1 MAKSTVT
8 TTITSGTVEGFT
20 EAGVHR
26 WRSIPYGRPP
36 IGLLRWRAPQPAES
50 WLGIRECHEFRHC
63 AYQER
68 KYTMVGLGRYQ
79 SMSEDCLTLNVTAPE
94 GSGDQP
100 LPVMVFIHGGAYM
113 LGSSATPLYD
123 GAALARQGCVFVS
136 VNYRLGA
143 LGCLD
148 LSSLST
154 ADITIEDNLYL
165 RDVVLALTWVR
176 DNIAK
181 FGGDP
186 GNVTIFGES
195 AGAHTVATLLAVP
208 AARGLFARA
217 ISESPASVL
226 SRTPAVAA
234 EFASRYAETL
244 GLRVTGAAPA
254 LMDAGPDQLVAAQLS
269 LTDQTTE
276 LGAFPFG
283 PTYGTDFL
291 PVEPVEAMRS
301 GIASRVP
308 LIVGTNAEEGKLFDR
323 LVKLVPLNPN
333 SIEQLLSDIEPGH
346 KERIT
351 AAYPGYPNPAACVQ
365 LGGDL
370 VFGSAAWQIAEAHS
384 NHAPTFLYQFDYA
397 PRVLRWTGLGATHA
411 TELFAVFD
419 AYRSPVGKLLTA
431 GADRSAALRVSDEM
445 QRRWL
450 AFSQSG
456 VPGHDWPHYRADER
470 AVMVFDRESRIDHNP
485 HAVRRQA
492 WDGFSLGL
500 PTAG

>member
-1 MAKSTVT
+1 MADQDK
-8 TTITSGTVEGFT
+8 GGF
-20 EAGVHR
+20 R
-26 WRSIPYGRPP
+26 
-36 IGLLRWRAPQPAES
+36 
-50 WLGIRECHEFRHC
+50 
-63 AYQER
+63 
-68 KYTMVGLGRYQ
+68 
-79 SMSEDCLTLNVTAPE
+79 CL
-94 GSGDQP
+94 
-100 LPVMVFIHGGAYM
+100 
-113 LGSSATPLYD
+113 
-123 GAALARQGCVFVS
+123 
-136 VNYRLGA
+136 
-143 LGCLD
+143 
-148 LSSLST
+148 
-154 ADITIEDNLYL
+154 
-165 RDVVLALTWVR
+165 
-176 DNIAK
+176 K
-181 FGGDP
+181 
-186 GNVTIFGES
+186 
-195 AGAHTVATLLAVP
+195 
-208 AARGLFARA
+208 
-217 ISESPASVL
+217 
-226 SRTPAVAA
+226 
-234 EFASRYAETL
+234 
-244 GLRVTGAAPA
+244 
-254 LMDAGPDQLVAAQLS
+254 
-269 LTDQTTE
+269 
-276 LGAFPFG
+276 
-283 PTYGTDFL
+283 
-291 PVEPVEAMRS
+291 
-301 GIASRVP
+301 
-308 LIVGTNAEEGKLFDR
+308 FDR